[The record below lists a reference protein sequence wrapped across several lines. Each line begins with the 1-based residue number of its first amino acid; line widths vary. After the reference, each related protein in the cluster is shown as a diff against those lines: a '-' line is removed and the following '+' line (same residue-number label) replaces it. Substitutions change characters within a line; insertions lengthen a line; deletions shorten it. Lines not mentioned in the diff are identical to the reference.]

1 MFEFE
6 NKDYYEPLLGNVM
19 FWDPISYAH
28 SHLTINVQVIT
39 GIKHGAP
46 TILPTDHIKGTKTMH
61 VQL

>member
-6 NKDYYEPLLGNVM
+6 NKDYYVPCQCNVLGS
-19 FWDPISYAH
+19 ISYAH
-28 SHLTINVQVIT
+28 SHLTINVQVTT